1 MKSMY
6 KKVIASL
13 LALAMLFVFVSC
25 SSGKES
31 SKDSQT
37 QGSSSSS
44 SGASGTKAEA
54 EPKINLR
61 FSWWGADTRH
71 QATLAAMDIYMERHP
86 NVTIEGEYGAFA
98 AAYEKLLT
106 QIAGKT
112 APDIVSVDY
121 QWSFELMNQGS
132 PFVNMYTLKDK
143 IDMSNANLEFAKS
156 YGGDDNY
163 LIGLPVGMNGLGY
176 MYNVSFL
183 KEFNITPSDNWT
195 WDDVLTYG
203 KQVHTADKDKYLL
216 YNILNHWVY
225 LVKTQLKQMN
235 GNTFIKDDYTPGF
248 TVEEMEKI
256 FSYINECVDT
266 GTVPPF
272 EEGVLYDSVY
282 ADSNPEWLNQ
292 NIGIFP
298 TSSSHLPA
306 ALNASEFDISS
317 FRFPGVNGAVD
328 PGILVTPAVYLC
340 IYEGSKYIDQSADF
354 IDFFLNDEE
363 AIKVLKDTRS
373 VPVNKKAQEILVNE
387 GVLSKTL
394 TNFLEQAMTA
404 PGLADNSPSLNTE
417 VMAVLKDFIQE
428 VGFKKLTPRK
438 AAEEMLKELDGVL
451 ASISNSLKV
460 RLHHI

>member
-1 MKSMY
+1 MY
-6 KKVIASL
+6 WYHAVKTSTQSPDTTNSTQTAGEKPQ
-13 LALAMLFVFVSC
+13 
-25 SSGKES
+25 
-31 SKDSQT
+31 SKD
-37 QGSSSSS
+37 
-44 SGASGTKAEA
+44 E
-54 EPKINLR
+54 KINMR

-71 QATLAAMDIYMERHP
+71 QATLEAMQIYMDRHP

-106 QIAGKT
+106 QIAGGT

-121 QWSFELMNQGS
+121 QWTFELMKQDA
-132 PFVNMYTLKDK
+132 PFVNMYTLEDK
-143 IDMSNANLEFAKS
+143 IDMSNINLDFARS
-156 YGGDDNY
+156 YGGNDEY

-183 KEFNITPSDNWT
+183 DQFGLTPSDDWS
-195 WDDVLTYG
+195 WDDILEYG
-203 KQVHTADKDKYLL
+203 KKVHETDNQKYLL

-225 LVKTQLKQMN
+225 LVKAQLKQMN

-248 TVEEMEKI
+248 TKEEMAKI
-256 FSYINECVDT
+256 FTYIRDLVDT

-282 ADSNPEWLNQ
+282 ADANPEWLNQ

-306 ALNASEFDISS
+306 ALKASDFEISS
-317 FRFPGVNGAVD
+317 MRYPGVKDSVD

-340 IYEGSKYIDQSADF
+340 VYEKSAHIDQAADF

-373 VPVNKKAQEILVNE
+373 VPVNTKAQEILVKE
-387 GVLSKTL
+387 GVLSETL
-394 TNFLEQAMTA
+394 VNFLDQAMTA
-404 PGLADNSPSLNTE
+404 PGKADNSPSLNNE
-417 VMAVLKDFIQE
+417 VLSVLKDYIQQ
-428 VGFKKLTPRK
+428 VGYKQMTPED
-438 AAEEMLKELDGVL
+438 AAEAMIIELEDILETIKG
-451 ASISNSLKV
+451 
-460 RLHHI
+460 